1 MNPRIFERFA
11 ALTIALCLCA
21 IGNPLKASDPLLP
34 YLDGKSPEIIR
45 EITNS
50 ITPPEGVALR
60 EVVFRSRD
68 HSEIYAVIAS
78 PQAPGKHPGI
88 LVLHGGG
95 GSAEVEKAISWAQ
108 RGFVAVTPDLPGIAE
123 PKKLTNTK
131 GRFSSLK
138 YGEGRWVA
146 NPDASESVIFDAVLS
161 AMKSLYLLRSRT
173 DVDTSNIGVVGVSW
187 GGYMTTMVCGLAG
200 DQVKAGLALYGCGFF
215 DLGSQSGTVHYDPKL
230 PRTSLNRMRPEER
243 DRWLQCLDAGRRA
256 PNMKA
261 AYFLAAASNDFFGW
275 PQSAQA
281 TLDAIP
287 WEKNHFFA
295 PNANHRAPVPGGS
308 TYDINSPTNSMGVDK
323 NFVPTTFQ
331 PLPTPKGEK
340 GNWISMEIPYFDYY
354 LKGVGLPFPKVS
366 VEKTS
371 DPLLARFRVTAPR
384 PIIKTEIYWAKA
396 APADLKV
403 DDVKN
408 REWIALPAVK
418 TDGNS
423 YEAKLPAEAAEWFA
437 LVSDDRPVTVS
448 STMIR
453 IPETPFTSTPKS
465 STQNR

>member
-1 MNPRIFERFA
+1 MNPRVSKRFA
-11 ALTIALCLCA
+11 VLTIALYLGA
-21 IGNPLKASDPLLP
+21 IGTLLKASDLLLP
-34 YLDGKSPEIIR
+34 YLDGKAPEIIR

-50 ITPPEGVALR
+50 IIPPKGVALR
-60 EVVFRSRD
+60 QVIFRSRD
-68 HSEIYAVIAS
+68 NSEIYAAIAS
-78 PQAPGKHPGI
+78 PTASGKYPGI

-95 GSAEVEKAISWAQ
+95 GSAEVEKAMSWAQ
-108 RGFVAVTPDLPGIAE
+108 RGFVAVAPDLPGIAE
-123 PKKLTNTK
+123 PKKLTETK

-161 AMKSLYLLRSRT
+161 AMKSLYLLRSQP
-173 DVDTSNIGVVGVSW
+173 DVDTSKVGVVGVSW

-215 DLGSQSGTVHYDPKL
+215 DLGSQSGTALYNPAL
-230 PRTSLNRMRPEER
+230 PQTSLARLQPEER
-243 DRWLQCLDAGRRA
+243 QRWLECLDAGRRM

-287 WEKNHFFA
+287 GEKNHLFA
-295 PNANHRAPVPGGS
+295 PNANHKLPVPGGS
-308 TYDINSPTNSMGVDK
+308 TYDINPPTNSAVLDK
-323 NFVPTTFQ
+323 SIVPTAFQ

-354 LKGVGLPFPKVS
+354 LIGVGLPFPKVS

-371 DPLLARFRVTAPR
+371 DPLLARFSVTAPC
-384 PIIKTEIYWAKA
+384 PIIKAEIYWAKT
-396 APADLKV
+396 APADLKA

-408 REWIALPAVK
+408 RAWIALPAVK
-418 TDGNS
+418 TDGNA

-448 STMIR
+448 SDMIQ
-453 IPETPFTSTPKS
+453 IPETQINSAPSPS
-465 STQNR
+465 ASHP